1 MILNCK
7 VCGGS
12 LKIVDNTSICKCE
25 YCGKEQTLPKTDDEQ
40 VINMLNRANHFRQ
53 IFEFDK
59 AIEIYERL
67 LESGNEDAELYWSL
81 TLCRYGIEYVD
92 DPLTKEKIPTCHR
105 TQYKSIL
112 EDADYLMAIKCAD
125 SYQQGCYSKEAHY
138 IDQVQKDILEISN
151 KEDPFDVFICYKESD
166 GNGNRTSDSV
176 LAQEIYYQ
184 LTEKNYKVFFARI
197 TLENKVGQQYEPY
210 IFAALNS
217 AKVMIVVGTKPE
229 YFNAVWVK
237 NEWNRYLAI
246 LHNDKSRLIIP
257 TYKDMDP
264 YDLPDALSYYQALD
278 MSKIGF
284 VQDLIRGIE
293 KVLSNGSKSMKE
305 AKYSDSEIPA
315 SSNLSALLKRG
326 DFALEDGEWEKAFD
340 FFDQVLNMDAE
351 NGYAY
356 LGQALSRKHCPSI
369 DELSTNM
376 QEKAKGM
383 VATNPKEYVLS
394 ISEERI
400 NDIITYAQPYQIDLR
415 GEILNKLKSFKARY
429 SSSVE
434 YMKKYMEENKVSL
447 LGEDKLLQKA
457 TRFSDEIKAKVN
469 KVEQEYY
476 EAFEVILRQEEID
489 TQERKAKA
497 EQEVDECYN
506 QMFELVKGICDRKQQ
521 EFEGLRERLYQDNSI
536 QNARAVMQVLAFKFK
551 GFKDADELRTQIS
564 EKIAYADKKIREL
577 SAEKSDIMNSEFKK
591 ASGINKKAKI
601 AALQERI
608 RKIDQEI
615 EMLSKV

>member
-1 MILNCK
+1 MLLNCK

-12 LKIVDNTSICKCE
+12 LKILDNTSICKCE

-67 LESGNEDAELYWSL
+67 LENGNEDAELYWSL

-112 EDADYLMAIKCAD
+112 EDADYLMALKCAD
-125 SYQQGCYSKEAHY
+125 SYQQECYSKEAHY

-151 KEDPFDVFICYKESD
+151 KEAPFDVFICYKESD
-166 GNGNRTSDSV
+166 GNGNRTTDSV

-257 TYKDMDP
+257 TFKDMDP

-293 KVLSNGSKSMKE
+293 KVLSSGTKASKE
-305 AKYSDSEIPA
+305 TRYNDSEIPV
-315 SSNLSALLKRG
+315 SSNLSALIKRG

-340 FFDQVLNMDAE
+340 YFDQVLNMDAE

-356 LGQALSRKHCPSI
+356 LGQSLSRRQCPSI
-369 DELSTNM
+369 DELSKHM

-383 VATNPKEYVLS
+383 VAAKTKEYVIS

-400 NDIITYAQPYQIDLR
+400 NDIIAYAQPYQIDLR
-415 GEILNKLKSFKARY
+415 GEILNKLKSFRARY
-429 SSSVE
+429 TSSVE
-434 YMKKYMEENKVSL
+434 YITKYMEENKGSF
-447 LGEDKLLQKA
+447 LGDDKLLQKA
-457 TRFSDEIKAKVN
+457 TRFSDEIKAKVS
-469 KVEQEYY
+469 KVEQEHY
-476 EAFEVILRQEEID
+476 EAFEVILRQEEND
-489 TQERKAKA
+489 TQERKTKA
-497 EQEVDECYN
+497 EQEIDECYN

-521 EFEGLRERLYQDNSI
+521 EFEGLRERLNQDNSI
-536 QNARAVMQVLAFKFK
+536 QNARAVLQVLSLKFK
-551 GFKDADELRTQIS
+551 GFKDADDLCTQIS
-564 EKIAYADKKIREL
+564 EKISYADKRIREL
-577 SAEKSDIMNSEFKK
+577 SEEKSDIMNSEFKK